1 MMPKPDFTGYATKYG
16 VRCSDG
22 RTIRH
27 NAFADCDGK
36 QVPIV
41 WEHNHSNPD
50 NVIGY
55 GILKHCNDG
64 VKISGYFNDSYYGE
78 TAKKVVKHGDINSLS
93 ICANH
98 VIEKD
103 KNVMHGNIKEVS
115 LVLCGANPE
124 AIIENI
130 TIEHAD
136 GSFETVVD
144 EAIIFNTAEDA
155 EFSIEHSED
164 DEMQNDKMQDDKMQ
178 NDKVNNVVEELD
190 NDFEHAD
197 EKTKT
202 VGDIFDS
209 MTEEQ
214 KQVAFFLIAKA
225 ADSKSEIKQGDFD
238 EITLEHADGEKTVG
252 DIYNSMSEEQ
262 KNVVLYLMSKAIE
275 ESKSIKQSDE
285 SEETNMKYN
294 AFENTENQG
303 AEFTH
308 SDANELIA
316 AAIKGKTSLKEI
328 MHDDEVAEPYGVEH
342 LDYLFP
348 DAEMV
353 DKKIELIRN
362 NPTDW
367 VSKVMSGIKKSP
379 FSRIKMMSADLTP
392 DTARARGYVKGD
404 KKLPQI
410 LALAKRVISPT
421 TIYKMQKLDRDDIID
436 VTTIDVVAW
445 IKAELR
451 IQLEEE
457 IARTILLGDT
467 AWIVEGAEYDG
478 TYTKIDTT
486 CIRPILQDYDA
497 DFYAVR
503 HSYTLGQD
511 DDAYSRFVDE
521 CVLGMVDYQGSGSPV
536 LFVEPATLARCLLLK
551 DGIGNRLYKTK
562 AELASAI
569 GVRDII
575 EVPHMKNRA
584 YTALDTTTKNTMF
597 IPTAES
603 TELNPEFMLVRGI
616 IVNLNDYVYG
626 ADKGGSVNMFDDFD
640 IDFNQYKYLIE
651 TRGSGALIK
660 YHSAILVGEVQS

>member
-1 MMPKPDFTGYATKYG
+1 MHKKPDFTGYATKYG

-55 GILKHCNDG
+55 GILKHCDDG

-124 AIIENI
+124 AVIENV

-136 GSFETVVD
+136 GSLETMVD
-144 EAIIFNTAEDA
+144 EAIMVITPDEA
-155 EFSIEHSED
+155 EFSIEHSDEEKNNKSEENVMED
-164 DEMQNDKMQDDKMQ
+164 
-178 NDKVNNVVEELD
+178 
-190 NDFEHAD
+190 
-197 EKTKT
+197 KTI
-202 VGDIFDS
+202 GDIFDS
-209 MTEEQ
+209 MNENQ
-214 KQVAFFLIAKA
+214 KTIALYLMLNAMNKEFG
-225 ADSKSEIKQGDFD
+225 DESNDINQSSEDFD
-238 EITLEHADGEKTVG
+238 FVHADDSGLDVG
-252 DIYNSMSEEQ
+252 DIWGTFSEEQ
-262 KNVVLYLMSKAIE
+262 RNATLYLITKAFEIA
-275 ESKSIKQSDE
+275 KKINITHSDE
-285 SEETNMKYN
+285 SEEINMKYN

-303 AEFTH
+303 IEFTH
-308 SDANELIA
+308 SDANELIS
-316 AAIKGKTSLKEI
+316 AAIKGKNSLREI
-328 MHDDEVAEPYGVEH
+328 MHDDEIAAQYGLEH
-342 LDYLFP
+342 IDYLFP
-348 DAEMV
+348 DAELV

-367 VSKVMSGIKKSP
+367 VSKVMSGVKKSP

-392 DTARARGYVKGD
+392 DTARARGYVKGTQ
-404 KKLPQI
+404 KIAQV

-457 IARTILLGDT
+457 IARTILLGDN
-467 AWIVEGAEYDG
+467 AWIVNGSEYDG
-478 TYTKIDTT
+478 DYTKIDTS
-486 CIRPILQDYDA
+486 CIKPIIQDYEA

-503 HSYTLGQD
+503 HFYTLGED
-511 DDAYSRFVDE
+511 DDVYGRFVDE
-521 CVLGMVDYQGSGSPV
+521 CVLAMVDYQGTGSPV

-551 DGIGNRLYKTK
+551 DGIGNRIYKTK

-569 GVRDII
+569 GVKEII
-575 EVPHMKNRA
+575 EVPYMKNRQ
-584 YTALDTTTKNTMF
+584 YTDLQGDTQNTMM
-597 IPTAES
+597 IPSAGENS
-603 TELNPEFMLVRGI
+603 TKMLIKGI

-626 ADKGGSVNMFDDFD
+626 ADKGGAVNMFDDFD

-651 TRGSGALIK
+651 TRGSGALTK
-660 YHSAILVGEVQS
+660 YHSAMLVGELQE

>member
-1 MMPKPDFTGYATKYG
+1 MPKPDFTGYATKYG

-41 WEHNHSNPD
+41 WEHNHNSPD
-50 NVIGY
+50 NVIGH
-55 GILKHCNDG
+55 GVLHHCADG
-64 VKISGYFNDSYYGE
+64 VKIEGYFNDSYYGE
-78 TAKKVVKHGDINSLS
+78 QSKKIVANGDINSLS

-98 VIEKD
+98 VVEKN

-115 LVLCGANPE
+115 LVISGANPE

-130 TIEHAD
+130 TIEHSD
-136 GSFETVVD
+136 GTLETVID
-144 EAIIFNTAEDA
+144 EAIIVNTPEDA
-155 EFSIEHSED
+155 EFEHSDEAFDNEIENIFNEVETNLALSDAIDIIEHSDNED
-164 DEMQNDKMQDDKMQ
+164 S
-178 NDKVNNVVEELD
+178 
-190 NDFEHAD
+190 
-197 EKTKT
+197 KTI
-202 VGDIFDS
+202 GDIFDS
-209 MTEEQ
+209 MSDKQQ
-214 KQVAFFLIAKA
+214 KVALYLIAKA
-225 ADSKSEIKQGDFD
+225 SEEGSTMEQSDFD
-238 EITLEHADGEKTVG
+238 DEIIEHADGEETV
-252 DIYNSMSEEQ
+252 DDVFRSMNEEQ
-262 KNVVLYLMSKAIE
+262 KNTVIYLMSKAVE
-275 ESKSIKQSDE
+275 ESKSIEQSDE
-285 SEETNMKYN
+285 SEEIQMKYN
-294 AFENTENQG
+294 AFENTEKQG

-316 AAIKGKTSLKEI
+316 AAIKGKTSLREI
-328 MHDDEVAEPYGVEH
+328 MHDDEVAEPYGVEN

-457 IARTILLGDT
+457 IARTVLLGDT

-486 CIRPILQDYDA
+486 CIKPILQDYDQ

-511 DDAYSRFVDE
+511 DDTYSRFVDE

-536 LFVEPATLARCLLLK
+536 LFVEPAVLARCLLLK

-575 EVPHMKNRA
+575 EVPYMKNRE
-584 YTALDTTTKNTMF
+584 YTDLDSATKNTMF
-597 IPTAES
+597 VPTAAS
-603 TELNPEFMLVRGI
+603 TELNPEFMQVRGI

-626 ADKGGSVNMFDDFD
+626 ADKGGAVNMFDDFD

-651 TRGSGALIK
+651 TRGSGALTK
-660 YHSAILVGEVQS
+660 YHSAILVGEIQS

>member
-1 MMPKPDFTGYATKYG
+1 MHKKPDFTGYATKYG

-55 GILKHCNDG
+55 GILKHCDDG

-124 AIIENI
+124 AVIENV

-136 GSFETVVD
+136 GSLETMVD
-144 EAIIFNTAEDA
+144 EAIMVITPNEA
-155 EFSIEHSED
+155 EFSIEHSDEEENKKSEENTMED
-164 DEMQNDKMQDDKMQ
+164 
-178 NDKVNNVVEELD
+178 
-190 NDFEHAD
+190 
-197 EKTKT
+197 KTI
-202 VGDIFDS
+202 GDIFDS
-209 MTEEQ
+209 MDEKQKTVALYLIINAMNEEFGEESNYINQ
-214 KQVAFFLIAKA
+214 
-225 ADSKSEIKQGDFD
+225 SNEDFD
-238 EITLEHADGEKTVG
+238 FVHADISELNPG
-252 DIYNSMSEEQ
+252 DVWDTFSEEQ
-262 KNVVLYLMSKAIE
+262 RNAVLYLITKAFEIA
-275 ESKSIKQSDE
+275 KKINITHSDE
-285 SEETNMKYN
+285 SEEINMKYN

-303 AEFTH
+303 IEFTH
-308 SDANELIA
+308 SDANELIS
-316 AAIKGKTSLKEI
+316 AAIKGKNSLREI
-328 MHDDEVAEPYGVEH
+328 MHDDEIAAQYGLEH
-342 LDYLFP
+342 IDYLFP
-348 DAEMV
+348 DAELV

-367 VSKVMSGIKKSP
+367 VSKVMSGVKKSP

-392 DTARARGYVKGD
+392 DTARARGYVKGTQ
-404 KKLPQI
+404 KITQV

-467 AWIVEGAEYDG
+467 AWIVNGSEYDG
-478 TYTKIDTT
+478 DYTKIDTS
-486 CIRPILQDYDA
+486 CIRPIIQDYEA

-503 HSYTLGQD
+503 HFYTLGED
-511 DDAYSRFVDE
+511 DDIYSRFVDE
-521 CVLGMVDYQGSGSPV
+521 CVLAMVDYQGTGSPV
-536 LFVEPATLARCLLLK
+536 LFVEPATLARCLLIK
-551 DGIGNRLYKTK
+551 DGIGNRIYKTK

-569 GVRDII
+569 GVKEII
-575 EVPHMKNRA
+575 EVPHMKNRQ
-584 YTALDTTTKNTMF
+584 YTDLQGDTQNTMM
-597 IPTAES
+597 IPSAGENS
-603 TELNPEFMLVRGI
+603 TKMLVKGI

-626 ADKGGSVNMFDDFD
+626 ADKGGAVNMFDDFD

-651 TRGSGALIK
+651 TRGSGALTK
-660 YHSAILVGEVQS
+660 YHSAMLVGELQE

>member
-1 MMPKPDFTGYATKYG
+1 MPRPDFTGYATKYG

-22 RTIRH
+22 RTIRQ

-41 WEHNHSNPD
+41 WEHNHDSPD
-50 NVIGY
+50 NVIGH
-55 GILKHCNDG
+55 GVLRHCADG
-64 VKISGYFNDSYYGE
+64 VKIEGYFNDSYYGKQS
-78 TAKKVVKHGDINSLS
+78 KKIVANGDINSLS

-98 VIEKD
+98 VVEKN

-115 LVLCGANPE
+115 LVISGANPE

-130 TIEHAD
+130 TIEHSD
-136 GSFETVVD
+136 GSFETVLD
-144 EAIIFNTAEDA
+144 EAIIVNTVEDT
-155 EFSIEHSED
+155 EFMHTDDNFYSEIDDVFDAVETNLVLSDAIDMIEHSNNEED
-164 DEMQNDKMQDDKMQ
+164 
-178 NDKVNNVVEELD
+178 
-190 NDFEHAD
+190 
-197 EKTKT
+197 KTI
-202 VGDIFDS
+202 GDIFYS
-209 MTEEQ
+209 MSDKQQ
-214 KQVAFFLIAKA
+214 KVALYLIAKA
-225 ADSKSEIKQGDFD
+225 SEEGESVEHGDFD
-238 EITLEHADGEKTVG
+238 EELYFEHADGEETVG
-252 DIYNSMSEEQ
+252 DVFSSMNEEQ
-262 KNVVLYLMSKAIE
+262 KNTVLYLMSKAVE

-285 SEETNMKYN
+285 SEEIQMKYN
-294 AFENTENQG
+294 AFENAEKQEI
-303 AEFTH
+303 EFTH
-308 SDANELIA
+308 ADANELIS
-316 AAIKGKTSLKEI
+316 AAISGKTSLREI
-328 MHDDEVAEPYGVEH
+328 MHDDDVAQTYGVEH

-348 DAEMV
+348 DSEMV

-367 VSKVMSGIKKSP
+367 VSRVMSGIKKSP

-392 DTARARGYVKGD
+392 DTARARGYVKGTQ
-404 KKLPQI
+404 KLAQV

-436 VTTIDVVAW
+436 VTTIDIVAW

-457 IARTILLGDT
+457 IARTILIGDT

-478 TYTKIDTT
+478 TYTKIDTN
-486 CIRPILQDYDA
+486 CIKPILQDYLG
-497 DFYAVR
+497 DFYSVR
-503 HSYTLGQD
+503 HFYTLGQD
-511 DDAYSRFVDE
+511 DDEYSRFVDE

-536 LFVEPATLARCLLLK
+536 LFVEPAVLARCLLLK
-551 DGIGNRLYKTK
+551 DGIGNRIYKTK

-575 EVPHMKNRA
+575 EVPHMKNKT
-584 YTALDTTTKNTMF
+584 YTDLESNTQNTMY
-597 IPTAES
+597 IPS
-603 TELNPEFMLVRGI
+603 TDDVSADSMQVRGI

-651 TRGSGALIK
+651 TRGSGALTK
-660 YHSAILVGEVQS
+660 YHSAILVGEIK